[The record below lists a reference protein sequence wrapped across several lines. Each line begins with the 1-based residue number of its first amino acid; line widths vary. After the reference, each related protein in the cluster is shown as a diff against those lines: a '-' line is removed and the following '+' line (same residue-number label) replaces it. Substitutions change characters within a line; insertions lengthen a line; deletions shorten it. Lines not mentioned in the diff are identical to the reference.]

1 MSLSDQLKYARK
13 ASGITQQEMAD
24 GLNVSKSTYS
34 RYESGERKFPSN
46 KLADA
51 AMLLGVSVSSL
62 LGTSDDLLE
71 IKKDP
76 PAEADEPVDVSEV
89 MIVYGISL
97 VYAVMAMICDLLVYY
112 ALTWMCLIS
121 FFIRKKK
128 KPIPKRKRLQK
139 IYYI

>member
-24 GLNVSKSTYS
+24 WLNVSKSTYS

-89 MIVYGISL
+89 ISIL
-97 VYAVMAMICDLLVYY
+97 TKNGFIEEGQDLSDKDVD
-112 ALTWMCLIS
+112 
-121 FFIRKKK
+121 FI
-128 KPIPKRKRLQK
+128 INILETVRLWFDKQ
-139 IYYI
+139 

>member
-71 IKKDP
+71 IKKTHP
-76 PAEADEPVDVSEV
+76 Q
-89 MIVYGISL
+89 
-97 VYAVMAMICDLLVYY
+97 
-112 ALTWMCLIS
+112 
-121 FFIRKKK
+121 
-128 KPIPKRKRLQK
+128 KRMSPWTSPR
-139 IYYI
+139 

>member
-76 PAEADEPVDVSEV
+76 PAEADEPVDVSKV
-89 MIVYGISL
+89 ISIL
-97 VYAVMAMICDLLVYY
+97 AKNGFIEEGQDLSDKDVD
-112 ALTWMCLIS
+112 
-121 FFIRKKK
+121 FI
-128 KPIPKRKRLQK
+128 INILETVRLWFDKQ
-139 IYYI
+139 

>member
-89 MIVYGISL
+89 ISIL
-97 VYAVMAMICDLLVYY
+97 TKNGFIEEGQDLSDKDVD
-112 ALTWMCLIS
+112 
-121 FFIRKKK
+121 FI
-128 KPIPKRKRLQK
+128 INILETVRLWFDKQ
-139 IYYI
+139 